1 MTVHLWRVA
10 SDTPGWT
17 VDDMSGKGAA
27 SKKRGAGIIQE
38 NS

>member
-17 VDDMSGKGAA
+17 ADDMSGKAQQA
-27 SKKRGAGIIQE
+27 KARAGIIQG